1 VAKGVVECVVGVDAV
16 VRGLVCGWGGSLR
29 RVEGV
34 EERGAGTGFEGLL
47 GGALGGVVE

>member
-1 VAKGVVECVVGVDAV
+1 MKGVVECVVGVDAV

-29 RVEGV
+29 RVEGA
-34 EERGAGTGFEGLL
+34 EERGAGTGVEGLL